1 MLLLILVVFIGI
13 QAISAQENATEI
25 IENEDIETIE
35 ENVIDN
41 EPIANET
48 QEKTNI
54 AIEPVNTTA
63 QYQTATAPLK

>member
-63 QYQTATAPLK
+63 QY